1 MEGCSAPDFAFS
13 PDPAFMRFNDMSGN
27 CQAQTGSMLSF
38 SLLILALIEVF
49 ENILDLYCRNTGA
62 IVRDSYFNCV
72 GLPVDRS
79 AQQGPPPESRLLPE
93 KTSKHCSK
101 DYPGP
106 VESCARL
113 P

>member
-1 MEGCSAPDFAFS
+1 MKRCSATDFAFG

-38 SLLILALIEVF
+38 GLLVLALVEVL

-72 GLPVDRS
+72 GLPLIVLHSKGFHPNLASHRRKPQS
-79 AQQGPPPESRLLPE
+79 IAQKIIQDLLNP
-93 KTSKHCSK
+93 
-101 DYPGP
+101 
-106 VESCARL
+106 
-113 P
+113 